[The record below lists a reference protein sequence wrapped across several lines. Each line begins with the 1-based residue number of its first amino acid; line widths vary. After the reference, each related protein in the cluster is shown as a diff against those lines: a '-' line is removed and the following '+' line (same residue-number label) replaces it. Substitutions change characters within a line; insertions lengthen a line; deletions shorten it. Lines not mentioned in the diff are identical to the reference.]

1 LEEDSNRSFLNKIFS
16 LIKKNHLQNGSD
28 LADEITDLMD
38 EGQAKGLITDEETE
52 MVHGVLDLKET
63 TASSIMIPRTD
74 LTSASIDSTL
84 GELIQLIKN
93 CGHTRIPIYKDSI
106 DKIIG
111 ILHAKDLLKLFG
123 NPPDS
128 KIKPDILRK
137 TFFVPG
143 SQKIS
148 ALLRDLKSKKNHMA
162 VVTDEYG
169 GTAGLITIEDI
180 LEEIVGEI
188 MDEHDHE
195 ESLMNVID
203 DNTILVD
210 ARLEAEEIENFF
222 KIDLP
227 EGDFESVGGFIINL
241 LGKIPKTGEE
251 VTYRNLKITVKSA
264 DERRIDKAL
273 VTCLNPP
280 LDEYKES
287 DS

>member
-1 LEEDSNRSFLNKIFS
+1 MEEDSNRSFFDKIFS
-16 LIKKNHLQNGSD
+16 IIKKHHLQNGSD
-28 LADEITDLMD
+28 LTEEINDLMD
-38 EGQAKGLITDEETE
+38 EGQAKGLISDEESE
-52 MVHGVLDLKET
+52 MVHGVLELKET

-84 GELIQLIKN
+84 GELIQLITT
-93 CGHTRIPIYKDSI
+93 CGHTRIPIFRESI
-106 DKIIG
+106 DEIIG

-123 NPPDS
+123 NSPDS
-128 KIKPDILRK
+128 KITPDILRK

-148 ALLRDLKSKKNHMA
+148 ALLRDLKSKKTHMA

-210 ARLEAEEIENFF
+210 ARLEAEEIEEYF
-222 KIDLP
+222 KIELP

-241 LGKIPKTGEE
+241 LGKIPKTGDEI
-251 VTYRNLKITVKSA
+251 TYQNLKITVKSA

-273 VTCLNPP
+273 ITCFNPIP
-280 LDEYKES
+280 DQPEES
-287 DS
+287 GS

>member
-1 LEEDSNRSFLNKIFS
+1 MEEDSNRSFLNKIFS
-16 LIKKNHLQNGSD
+16 LIKKHHLQNGSD
-28 LADEITDLMD
+28 LTDEINDLMD
-38 EGQAKGLITDEETE
+38 EGQAKGLITDEESE
-52 MVHGVLDLKET
+52 MVHGVLELKET

-84 GELIQLIKN
+84 GELIQLITS
-93 CGHTRIPIYKDSI
+93 CGHTRIPIYRESI
-106 DKIIG
+106 DEIIG
-111 ILHAKDLLKLFG
+111 VLHAKDLLKSFDSS
-123 NPPDS
+123 PDT
-128 KIKPDILRK
+128 KITPDILRK

-148 ALLRDLKSKKNHMA
+148 ALLRDLRSKKTHMA
-162 VVTDEYG
+162 IITDEYG
-169 GTAGLITIEDI
+169 GTAGIITIEDI

-195 ESLMNVID
+195 ESLINVID

-210 ARLEAEEIENFF
+210 ARLEAEAIEDHF
-222 KIDLP
+222 KIELP

-273 VTCLNPP
+273 ITCCNPIP
-280 LDEYKES
+280 DDYEES
-287 DS
+287 GS

>member
-1 LEEDSNRSFLNKIFS
+1 MEEESNRSFLNKIFS
-16 LIKKNHLQNGSD
+16 LIKKHHLQNGSD
-28 LADEITDLMD
+28 LADEMTDLMD

-52 MVHGVLDLKET
+52 MVHGVLELKET

-84 GELIQLIKN
+84 GELIQLIKS
-93 CGHTRIPIYKDSI
+93 CGHTRIPIYKNSI
-106 DKIIG
+106 DEIIG

-123 NPPDS
+123 NPPES
-128 KIKPDILRK
+128 KITPDILRK

-148 ALLRDLKSKKNHMA
+148 ALLRDLKSRKNHMA
-162 VVTDEYG
+162 VATDEYG

-195 ESLMNVID
+195 ESLINVVD

-210 ARLEAEEIENFF
+210 ARLEAEEIEDYF
-222 KIDLP
+222 KIELP

-251 VTYRNLKITVKSA
+251 LTYKNLKIVIKSA

-273 VTCLNPP
+273 ITCFNPP
-280 LDEYKES
+280 LEDFEGS

>member
-1 LEEDSNRSFLNKIFS
+1 MEEDSNRSFLNKIFS
-16 LIKKNHLQNGSD
+16 LIKKHHLQNGSD
-28 LADEITDLMD
+28 LTDEITDLMD

-52 MVHGVLDLKET
+52 MVHGVLELKET

-74 LTSASIDSTL
+74 LSSASIDSTL
-84 GELIQLIKN
+84 GELIELIKN

-106 DKIIG
+106 DEIIG

-123 NPPDS
+123 SSPDS
-128 KIKPDILRK
+128 KITPAILRK

-148 ALLRDLKSKKNHMA
+148 ALLRDLKSKKTHMA

-195 ESLMNVID
+195 ESLMSVID
-203 DNTILVD
+203 DNTVLVD
-210 ARLEAEEIENFF
+210 ARLEAEEIEDFF
-222 KIDLP
+222 KIQLP
-227 EGDFESVGGFIINL
+227 EGDFESVGGFIINI
-241 LGKIPKTGEE
+241 LGRIPKTGEE
-251 VTYRNLKITVKSA
+251 VTYQSLKITVKSA

-273 VTCLNPP
+273 ITGVNHPS
-280 LDEYKES
+280 DKHEES
-287 DS
+287 GF